1 MKIVLYPA
9 PTLSNPSVPLDKI
22 TDEVQK
28 NIREMFRIMYE
39 LKGVGLAAAQ
49 AGWNVRLFVTNTKKD
64 APASNEKVYINPE
77 ILELSED
84 RATLHEGCLSLPFV
98 WTSVRRHTG
107 VRIRAQN
114 EKGETFEET
123 LEGLDAQAIQHEMDH
138 LNGML
143 IIERMSPADFR
154 ANSAAIRDLEKRW
167 KEGNH

>member
-9 PTLSNPSVPLDKI
+9 PTLSNPSTPLDKI

-39 LKGVGLAAAQ
+39 LKGVGLAAPQ
-49 AGWNVRLFVTNTKKD
+49 VGWNVRLFVTNTRKD
-64 APASNEKVYINPE
+64 AQPGNEKIYINPE

-84 RATLHEGCLSLPFV
+84 KATLHEGCLSLPFV
-98 WTSVRRHTG
+98 WTSIRRHLG

-114 EKGETFEET
+114 ENGETFEDS
-123 LEGLDAQAIQHEMDH
+123 LEGLDAQAIQHEVDH

-154 ANSAAIRDLEKRW
+154 ANSPAIRDLEKRW